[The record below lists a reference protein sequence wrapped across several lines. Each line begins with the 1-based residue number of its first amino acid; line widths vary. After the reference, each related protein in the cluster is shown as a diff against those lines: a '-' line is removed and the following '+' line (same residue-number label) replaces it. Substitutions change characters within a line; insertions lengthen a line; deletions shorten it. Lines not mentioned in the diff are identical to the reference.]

1 VKPTEVVITQ
11 CDVTVEPAKKPPEAT
26 ATLIVRVTESAID
39 KGTPGTVLTGVRVL
53 LHKKKRHLSR
63 AGCRRRADQAGAGQ
77 PERPTVSQE

>member
-1 VKPTEVVITQ
+1 MKPTEVVITQ

-53 LHKKKRHLSR
+53 LHKKNGTFLVQDADGEQIRPGQGSQSD
-63 AGCRRRADQAGAGQ
+63 RR
-77 PERPTVSQE
+77 

>member
-1 VKPTEVVITQ
+1 MKPTEVVITQ

-53 LHKKKRHLSR
+53 LHKKNGTCLVQDADGEQIRLGQGSQSD
-63 AGCRRRADQAGAGQ
+63 RR
-77 PERPTVSQE
+77 